1 MQGIYFFGDFCSGRI
16 WGLNQSG
23 GNWSS
28 SILTT
33 APFGMS
39 AFGEDQAG
47 NLYVANYYGGSIY
60 QISSP

>member
-1 MQGIYFFGDFCSGRI
+1 
-16 WGLNQSG
+16 LNQSG

-28 SILTT
+28 SILAT